1 MEMSLNFIL
10 MATESH
16 RKLSKQNNDSCNVS
30 FTKTTQEAV

>member
-16 RKLSKQNNDSCNVS
+16 RKLSRHNDSCDVS